1 MSPIVQLKQFTKG
14 SDIKKD
20 HDTIINPREILK
32 KIGIIKNNDTINY
45 HKLPFIP
52 DDVTAGTE
60 NEYQTAVCGEME
72 QVDLSKTILSSNY
85 YLNMLKRIQSGEIN
99 KTRLNDLKNYLS
111 KDDKNIWEN
120 SWVRFSP
127 TYLNQFAKRIFMR
140 DMLADKKH
148 YKNGFRSD
156 LMKFI
161 VIAEGEEKIRIPV
174 SYLLKLSLAD
184 IIGEQKKLPSFF
196 KKAAFDLLKH
206 YINDNTSPETFSFYL
221 TMLSP
226 EYGNGLEPAKETSL
240 RFLFSAFLIEYANK
254 KFGLDTSGQKVLL
267 YLLPHPPIDQQYLN
281 DIIPDSFYR
290 ELFMN
295 PCLSGWDKG
304 QEKYRYMVLCH
315 QVLSRSHLNTLM
327 KLKEAGLINNNL
339 IILPNASNVSL
350 ANNGTHVS
358 LGSKYLTQL
367 LANGTGMSPVHE
379 KSLGDL
385 VIKIVEHF
393 LPLFVGTYSADPY
406 RMDFMDFHAEKA
418 LGFLPHELHYTH
430 LRMLWRRWKKK
441 AHIKLFGRP
450 ITPFGPRYLDSFLKN
465 FAELP
470 GDILNDFRLINYLIA
485 LLGTENNSAL
495 SGRLGNIEH
504 LKCDLCEMGVFDE
517 RMSIYLPY
525 RLREYE
531 KMGFSGFEG
540 RYYSLFENLRH
551 DMANAVTLQA
561 LITNLAYKYIA
572 EGRIS
577 HDMIPDEPFIESER
591 RQLFFGSAIGIPTFF
606 IKADTRNLF
615 MRRILMMAKQ
625 IRYSRRYPGYI
636 RIYDLEYKK
645 ALLNILHNDARE
657 LIEMWDCKS
666 LLDDLDMR
674 IHEPHKY
681 SATGKLLSGILNSSE
696 QKNPLKIDSF
706 EFNKRTE
713 EFYRIDLKRKYIEE
727 ALMFM
732 QDEIL
737 MLERKSDELPYRIL
751 QSILYTTEQVSLRNK
766 FEKLRIKFM
775 QEELDKDEIIAL
787 INILII
793 IIAHRKHIFKN
804 NSLQNKYNE
813 EEDEYSSIYRTIN
826 W

>member
-1 MSPIVQLKQFTKG
+1 MSPIVQLKQFAKS

-20 HDTIINPREILK
+20 HTIINPRETLK
-32 KIGIIKNNDTINY
+32 KIGIIRNNSTINY
-45 HKLPFIP
+45 NKLPFMP
-52 DDVTAGTE
+52 DDVTVGTE
-60 NEYQTAVCGEME
+60 NEYQTAVCGKME
-72 QVDLSKTILSSNY
+72 QVDLPKTILFSNY
-85 YLNMLKRIQSGEIN
+85 YLNMLKRVQSGEIK
-99 KTRLNDLKNYLS
+99 KTRIDDLKKYLS
-111 KDDKNIWEN
+111 KDDKEIWEN

-127 TYLNQFAKRIFMR
+127 THLNQFAKRIFIR
-140 DMLADKKH
+140 DMLSDKKH

-161 VIAEGEEKIRIPV
+161 VMAEGEEKIRIPV

-184 IIGEQKKLPSFF
+184 IIGEQKNLPSFF
-196 KKAAFDLLKH
+196 KKTAFDLLKH

-221 TMLSP
+221 TILSP
-226 EYGNGLEPAKETSL
+226 NHGNGLEPAKETSL
-240 RFLFSAFLIEYANK
+240 RFLLSTLLIEYANN
-254 KFGLDTSGQKVLL
+254 KFELGALGQKVLL
-267 YLLPHPPIDQQYLN
+267 YLLPHPPIEQQYLN

-304 QEKYRYMVLCH
+304 EEKYHYMVLCH
-315 QVLSRSHLNTLM
+315 QVLSRSHLNILM
-327 KLKEAGLINNNL
+327 KLKEADLINNNL
-339 IILPNASNVSL
+339 IVLPNTSNISL

-358 LGSKYLTQL
+358 LSSKSLTQL
-367 LANGTGMSPVHE
+367 LANRIGMSPIEE
-379 KSLGDL
+379 KFFGDL

-406 RMDFMDFHAEKA
+406 RMDFTDFHAEKA

-441 AHIKLFGRP
+441 AHIKLVGRP
-450 ITPFGPRYLDSFLKN
+450 ITPFGPRWLDGFLKKI
-465 FAELP
+465 AELP
-470 GDILNDFRLINYLIA
+470 GDILNDFRLINYLVV
-485 LLGTENNSAL
+485 LLSTENNSAL
-495 SGRLGNIEH
+495 NGKLDNIEH
-504 LKCDLCEMGVFDE
+504 LKRDLCEMGVFDE
-517 RMSIYLPY
+517 RMSIYLLY

-572 EGRIS
+572 EGRVS
-577 HDMIPDEPFIESER
+577 HDIIPDEPFVESER
-591 RQLFFGSAIGIPTFF
+591 RQIFFGSAIGIPTFF

-615 MRRILMMAKQ
+615 MRRILMMTKQ
-625 IRYSRRYPGYI
+625 IRYSRRYPGYV
-636 RIYDLEYKK
+636 RVYNLEYKR
-645 ALLNILHNDARE
+645 ALLNILYNDARE
-657 LIEMWDCKS
+657 LIEMWNCKS
-666 LLDDLDMR
+666 VLDDLDMR
-674 IHEPHKY
+674 INEPHKY

-713 EFYRIDLKRKYIEE
+713 EFYRTDLRRKYIEE

-737 MLERKSDELPYRIL
+737 MLERKSAELPYGIL
-751 QSILYTTEQVSLRNK
+751 QSILYITKQVSLRNK

-775 QEELDKDEIIAL
+775 QEELNKEEIEDL
-787 INILII
+787 VNILII
-793 IIAHRKHIFKN
+793 IIAHKKHTFKN
-804 NSLQNKYNE
+804 NNSQNHYDE
-813 EEDEYSSIYRTIN
+813 EEDEYTSIYRTIN